1 MKLRFIGKRS
11 GKQMNYLE
19 YIIYHN
25 TKNGRKIVRHKK
37 RFFTSYEEARTNAT
51 NL

>member
-1 MKLRFIGKRS
+1 
-11 GKQMNYLE
+11 MNYLE

>member
-1 MKLRFIGKRS
+1 
-11 GKQMNYLE
+11 MNYLE

-37 RFFTSYEEARTNAT
+37 KILYK
-51 NL
+51 L